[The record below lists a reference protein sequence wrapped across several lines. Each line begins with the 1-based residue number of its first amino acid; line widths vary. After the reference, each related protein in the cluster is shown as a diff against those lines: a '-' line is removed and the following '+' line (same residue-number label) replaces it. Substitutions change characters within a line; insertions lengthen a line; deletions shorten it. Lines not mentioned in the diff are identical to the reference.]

1 LAPQVTLSIHAPYS
15 TSVGNGVHARLSI
28 NALVVAVLVVAV
40 LVVAVLVVAVLVVAV
55 LVVAVLVVAVLVVGL
70 SEVAQQCAAGRG
82 PAATLRVR
90 R

>member
-55 LVVAVLVVAVLVVGL
+55 LVVAVLVVGL

-82 PAATLRVR
+82 PAATLRAR